1 MIRKLTLLTKLFF
14 IITKNYLMSTR
25 IWTVIQKRYHHSHHY
40 HHNINHHHHDISY
53 VHNNKRYTVRYKKRR
68 GPCPFKYVLD
78 DKGSDITEEILR
90 FCGPHYDFHK
100 IETTPGLL
108 GYEMLIFHMSSGSEK
123 NFSKD
128 EIIKV

>member
-1 MIRKLTLLTKLFF
+1 MIRRLTLLTKLCF
-14 IITKNYLMSTR
+14 IITKNYFMSTR
-25 IWTVIQKRYHHSHHY
+25 IWSIIQKRYHRINYSHHSH
-40 HHNINHHHHDISY
+40 NPHHHDISY
-53 VHNNKRYTVRYKKRR
+53 FHNNKKYIVRYKKRR

-78 DKGSDITEEILR
+78 DKGSDITEEILKY
-90 FCGPHYDFHK
+90 CGPHYDFHK

-108 GYEMLIFHMSSGSEK
+108 GYEMLNFYMASGQEK